1 MTRTEIENEIVRLK
15 AVYDAIKS
23 TNFDSYCK
31 SMAERYL
38 EYIRRDQQRHLLML
52 EQKI

>member
-23 TNFDSYCK
+23 IEFNKYYEPK
-31 SMAERYL
+31 AECCL
-38 EYIRRDQQRHLLML
+38 EDIKRRQHQYLLML